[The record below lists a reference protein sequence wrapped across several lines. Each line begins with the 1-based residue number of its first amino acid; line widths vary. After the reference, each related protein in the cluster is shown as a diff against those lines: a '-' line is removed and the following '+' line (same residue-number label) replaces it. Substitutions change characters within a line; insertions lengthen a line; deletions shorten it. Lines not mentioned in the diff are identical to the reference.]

1 MNGKE
6 KEFYDILF
14 KNCTEKEIYEILLKK
29 KEIDDKTPK
38 LRTEDDNKMLKCL
51 FNKMRKF
58 PKVLTD
64 EIKKNVRPYK
74 ENLKQLNKEQ
84 NKKGL

>member
-6 KEFYDILF
+6 KEIYDIL
-14 KNCTEKEIYEILLKK
+14 YKK

-51 FNKMRKF
+51 FNKMRKI
-58 PKVLTD
+58 PKDLID
-64 EIKKNVRPYK
+64 RCEY
-74 ENLKQLNKEQ
+74 
-84 NKKGL
+84 